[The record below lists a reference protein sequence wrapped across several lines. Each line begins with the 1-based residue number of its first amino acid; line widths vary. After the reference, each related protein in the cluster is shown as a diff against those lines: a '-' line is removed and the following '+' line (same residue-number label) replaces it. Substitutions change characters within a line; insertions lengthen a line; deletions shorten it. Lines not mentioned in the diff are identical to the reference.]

1 MGVIQKRGN
10 NYRVLIRKAGR
21 KPISQTFPTKAIAQR
36 WMTRTEAEL
45 SDNKYVAH
53 TEVLFSTLVK
63 QYFDEFDTVKPF
75 GTSKTSTLNILN
87 AGLGEYHLHE
97 LTEPV
102 LLDYLMGVAERGAG
116 PATVQ
121 QYTIY
126 LRGLLK
132 TAVTDWKMTYNLT
145 TLDTVCNRL
154 RRMGLVGSSVRRERR
169 PTADELNRICDYL
182 KNRAR
187 TSIPADVI
195 VRFAVASAMRLAEIT
210 RLRWDDLD
218 VKKKTIVVRSR
229 KHPSMKSVNHQT
241 VPLLGEAFD
250 IVNAQPRTAPFVFPY
265 NHESVSA
272 AFERACDALGIEDL
286 RFHDLRHEGVSRLFE
301 MGYSAMEVMLVSG
314 HRDVNSLRRY
324 LQIAP
329 ERLHEGPIR
338 GPRVL

>member
-1 MGVIQKRGN
+1 MGIIQKRGD
-10 NYRVLIRKAGR
+10 NYRVLIRKAKR
-21 KPISQTFPTKAIAQR
+21 KPISRTFPNKAIAVR

-45 SDNKYVAH
+45 SDNKYVQH
-53 TEVLFSTLVK
+53 DEVLFSALVK

-75 GTSKTSTLNILN
+75 GANKTSTMNILN
-87 AGLGEYHLHE
+87 AGLGKYHLHE

-102 LLDYLMGVAERGAG
+102 LLAYLMGVAEGGAG

-121 QYTIY
+121 TYTIY

-154 RRMGLVGSSVRRERR
+154 RRQGLVGSSVRRERR
-169 PTADELNRICDYL
+169 PTADELDRICDYL
-182 KNRAR
+182 DNRQR
-187 TSIPADVI
+187 TVIPAGTI
-195 VRFAVASAMRLAEIT
+195 VRFAVASAMRLAEIM
-210 RLRWDDLD
+210 RLRWDDLNT
-218 VKKKTIVVRSR
+218 KKKTIVVRSR
-229 KHPSMKSVNHQT
+229 KHPSMKATNHQT
-241 VPLLGEAFD
+241 VPLLGETFD

-272 AFERACDALGIEDL
+272 AFERACDALGIDDL

-301 MGYSAMEVMLVSG
+301 LGYSTMEVMMVSG
-314 HRDVNSLRRY
+314 HKDVNSLRRY

-338 GPRVL
+338 GHRVV